1 MALLKSAR
9 NGLTIGITSDTV
21 GVIRNYAVGEDNKIV
36 FGGIRRSLYDSA
48 KKQAD
53 KPVTL
58 VSLPDA
64 EEIKPA
70 QTEVVN
76 DPKPEVDPA
85 SLSVNVIDDEQP
97 DKPRRKGRS
106 NRAASEASA
115 PPGAPAPEAPA
126 PELEGAS
133 TVDEDEGLA

>member
-21 GVIRNYAVGEDNKIV
+21 GVIRNYAIGEDNKIV

-70 QTEVVN
+70 QTAVAN

-97 DKPRRKGRS
+97 AKPRRKGRS

-115 PPGAPAPEAPA
+115 PPGAPAPELE